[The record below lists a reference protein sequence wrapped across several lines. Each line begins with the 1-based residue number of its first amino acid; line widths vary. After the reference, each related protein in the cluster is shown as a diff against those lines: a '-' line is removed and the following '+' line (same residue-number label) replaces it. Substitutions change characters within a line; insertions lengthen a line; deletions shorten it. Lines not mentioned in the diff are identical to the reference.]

1 MAGTKLRVIWYGA
14 WDFLAGSFTAFLWM
28 NYYPNSSPEN
38 SLHKLFMSGGI
49 GIVWLIAFSIAG
61 AYAQSLYQKSRLQE
75 FLQTLFIGLPISTLI
90 YWFLLYTDT
99 SVSFS
104 SQALSFSFWNLISFS
119 VGRSIILWIVKRQ
132 LQTRQIVVR
141 TLIIGNTKQSV
152 KLFKKLNDQNYFIGY
167 HLMGFIA
174 PQQDA
179 KNGLSKWLPYWGD
192 LDAIQDAV
200 QKHNIEQVIITIPK
214 KQQEQI
220 ENCISLLSPF
230 QIAIKLAPETLDI
243 LSGSVR
249 TTNVFRDVLIDLDPS
264 PLPAWQRNIKRLM
277 DLTGAFV
284 LLIILF
290 PVLLLAAIRTYFSSK
305 GSIIYAQERLG
316 LQGNKFVI
324 YKFRSMIE
332 DAEPNGP
339 ALSSDHDPRITSWG
353 KFMRKWRIDEL
364 PQLWNII
371 KGDMSFV
378 GPRPERA
385 YYVDAISKKTPY
397 YKYLLRMRPGLTSWG
412 MVQFGYASSVE
423 EMIERMQY
431 DLAYVENASLL
442 LDIKIMLHTFL
453 IIAKGKGK

>member
-1 MAGTKLRVIWYGA
+1 MTGTKLRIMWYGA
-14 WDFLAGSFTAFLWM
+14 WDFVAGSLIAFLWM
-28 NYYPNSSPEN
+28 TYHSS
-38 SLHKLFMSGGI
+38 SLLQSLLEKIITAISAGFI
-49 GIVWLIAFSIAG
+49 WIIAFSIVG

-75 FLQTLFIGLPISTLI
+75 FLQTIFVGAPVAIAIFWLLLLNDSST
-90 YWFLLYTDT
+90 
-99 SVSFS
+99 SFS
-104 SQALSFSFWNLISFS
+104 YNVFSFSIWNILALS
-119 VGRSIILWIVKRQ
+119 VGRSAILWIVKQQ
-132 LQTRQIVVR
+132 LQTRKIVVR

-152 KLFKKLNDQNYFIGY
+152 KLYKKLNDQNYFVGY
-167 HLMGFIA
+167 DLMGFIA
-174 PQQDA
+174 PQNDA

-192 LDAIQDAV
+192 IGSIQKVV
-200 QKHNIEQVIITIPK
+200 QQHQIEQVIITIPK
-214 KQQEQI
+214 KQQELI
-220 ENCISLLSPF
+220 EDCISLLSPF
-230 QIAIKLAPETLDI
+230 QVSIKLAPETLDI

-277 DLTGAFV
+277 DLIGATM
-284 LLIILF
+284 LLIILS
-290 PVLLLAAIRTYFSSK
+290 PLLIFAALRTYFSSK

-316 LQGNKFVI
+316 LQGKSFTI

-332 DAEPNGP
+332 HAEPNGP
-339 ALSSDHDPRITSWG
+339 ALSSDYDPRITSWG

-371 KGDMSFV
+371 KGNMSFV

-385 YYVDAISKKTPY
+385 FYVHAISEKTPY

-442 LDIKIMLHTFL
+442 LDIKIMLHTIL

>member
-1 MAGTKLRVIWYGA
+1 
-14 WDFLAGSFTAFLWM
+14 
-28 NYYPNSSPEN
+28 
-38 SLHKLFMSGGI
+38 
-49 GIVWLIAFSIAG
+49 
-61 AYAQSLYQKSRLQE
+61 
-75 FLQTLFIGLPISTLI
+75 
-90 YWFLLYTDT
+90 
-99 SVSFS
+99 
-104 SQALSFSFWNLISFS
+104 
-119 VGRSIILWIVKRQ
+119 
-132 LQTRQIVVR
+132 
-141 TLIIGNTKQSV
+141 
-152 KLFKKLNDQNYFIGY
+152 
-167 HLMGFIA
+167 
-174 PQQDA
+174 
-179 KNGLSKWLPYWGD
+179 
-192 LDAIQDAV
+192 
-200 QKHNIEQVIITIPK
+200 
-214 KQQEQI
+214 
-220 ENCISLLSPF
+220 
-230 QIAIKLAPETLDI
+230 
-243 LSGSVR
+243 
-249 TTNVFRDVLIDLDPS
+249 
-264 PLPAWQRNIKRLM
+264 M